1 VSAGTP
7 QPVDAAQY
15 QYLSVDDVVQI
26 IEIFTAAPLRESVRD
41 MGLLMAAVERP
52 AMRYG
57 GRDVYPNLP
66 AKSAA
71 LMESLARYN
80 SLFDGNKRL
89 AWLATNVFL
98 ELNHAAMHFSDNETF
113 SLLRE
118 VAQGYL
124 STQELAQRIGQ
135 RLGPWPPPAAQPPR

>member
-7 QPVDAAQY
+7 PADAPSFE
-15 QYLSVDDVVQI
+15 YLSVDDVVQI
-26 IEIFTAAPLRESVRD
+26 IEIFTDAPLRESVRD
-41 MGLLMAAVERP
+41 MGLLISAVDRP
-52 AMRYG
+52 AMRYA

-66 AKSAA
+66 AKAA
-71 LMESLARYN
+71 VLMESLARN
-80 SLFDGNKRL
+80 NALFDGNKRL

-98 ELNHAAMHFSDNETF
+98 ELNRAEMHFSDNETF

-124 STQELAQRIGQ
+124 STQELAQRIAS
-135 RLGPWPPPAAQPPR
+135 RLGPWPPAA

>member
-7 QPVDAAQY
+7 ADAPEY
-15 QYLSVDDVVQI
+15 EYLSVDDVVQI
-26 IEIFTAAPLRESVRD
+26 IEIFTEAPLRESVRD
-41 MGLLMAAVERP
+41 MGLLIGAVDRP

-57 GRDVYPNLP
+57 GRDVYPNLA
-66 AKSAA
+66 AKAA
-71 LMESLARYN
+71 VLMESIARSN
-80 SLFDGNKRL
+80 ALFDGNKRL

-98 ELNHAAMHFSDNETF
+98 ELNRAAVHFSDNETF

-118 VAQGYL
+118 VAQGYI

-135 RLGPWPPPAAQPPR
+135 RLGPWPPPAG

>member
-7 QPVDAAQY
+7 ADATQFE
-15 QYLSVDDVVQI
+15 YLSVDDVVQI

-41 MGLLMAAVERP
+41 MGLLMSAVDRP
-52 AMRYG
+52 AMRYA

-66 AKSAA
+66 AKAA
-71 LMESLARYN
+71 VLMESLARN
-80 SLFDGNKRL
+80 NALFDGNKRL

-98 ELNHAAMHFSDNETF
+98 ELNRAELHLSDNETF

-118 VAQGYL
+118 VAQGYI
-124 STQELAQRIGQ
+124 STQELAQRIAA
-135 RLGPWPPPAAQPPR
+135 RLGPWPPTDD